1 MLALGTY
8 MLGYLVFLQEA
19 CLISYRRGLLFYYY
33 CVGLTR
39 AFRLIVDNRARAFF
53 MLVHKA
59 GSCFK
64 ELRKIRLLNTFNQ
77 LFINNLIIKFYE
89 QKSTYRMCGFVA

>member
-39 AFRLIVDNRARAFF
+39 AFRLIVDNRARAIF

-59 GSCFK
+59 GSC
-64 ELRKIRLLNTFNQ
+64 LRN
-77 LFINNLIIKFYE
+77 
-89 QKSTYRMCGFVA
+89 FVKLDC

>member
-53 MLVHKA
+53 MLVYKA
-59 GSCFK
+59 GSC
-64 ELRKIRLLNTFNQ
+64 LRN
-77 LFINNLIIKFYE
+77 
-89 QKSTYRMCGFVA
+89 FVKLDC

>member
-19 CLISYRRGLLFYYY
+19 CFISYRRGLLFYYY

-59 GSCFK
+59 GSC
-64 ELRKIRLLNTFNQ
+64 LRD
-77 LFINNLIIKFYE
+77 
-89 QKSTYRMCGFVA
+89 FVKLDC